1 MNRNPTFGRLA
12 VVCAVAL
19 VLASPVGAQEDDGG
33 PIKQGDDAR
42 YLSVQYVKYK
52 TGRREEAMQI
62 ITEYFGPAA
71 VKAGLQ
77 GPMMAMHF
85 QTGEWDAAFVWPLKG
100 GMADLEWYRSPD
112 SVKWFE
118 ALAELNGGSGE
129 AEKIIKRYQDT
140 VREMQTEVGHH
151 HVVDDD

>member
-77 GPMMAMHF
+77 GPMMAIHF

-118 ALAELNGGSGE
+118 ALAELNEGSGE

>member
-1 MNRNPTFGRLA
+1 MNWNPTLGRFA
-12 VVCAVAL
+12 VFCAVAL
-19 VLASPVGAQEDDGG
+19 VLASPASAQEDDSG
-33 PIKQGDDAR
+33 PMKQGDDAR

-62 ITEYFGPAA
+62 ITEYFAPAA
-71 VKAGLQ
+71 MKAGLQ
-77 GPMMAMHF
+77 GPMMAIHF
-85 QTGEWDAAFVWPLKG
+85 QTGEWDAAFVWPLDG

-112 SVKWFE
+112 SVKWFGS
-118 ALAELNGGSGE
+118 LAALNGGAEE

-151 HVVDDD
+151 HVVDDE

>member
-1 MNRNPTFGRLA
+1 MNRNPTLGGFA
-12 VVCAVAL
+12 VVCAIAL
-19 VLASPVGAQEDDGG
+19 AFALPAGAQEDDGG

-52 TGRREEAMQI
+52 TGMREEAMQI

-71 VKAGLQ
+71 MKAELA
-77 GPMMAMHF
+77 GPMLAIHF

-112 SVKWFE
+112 SIKWFE
-118 ALAELNGGSGE
+118 ALAELNGGTEE
-129 AEKIIKRYQDT
+129 AEKLVKRYQDT

-151 HVVDDD
+151 HVGDSD

>member
-1 MNRNPTFGRLA
+1 MNRNPTLGSVA
-12 VVCAVAL
+12 VLCAL
-19 VLASPVGAQEDDGG
+19 VLAFALPASAQEDDGG
-33 PIKQGDDAR
+33 PMKQGDDAR

-62 ITEYFGPAA
+62 IAEYFAPAA
-71 VKAGLQ
+71 AEAGVQ
-77 GPMMAMHF
+77 VPMMAIHF

-112 SVKWFE
+112 SIKWFE
-118 ALAELNGGSGE
+118 SLAELNGGAEE
-129 AEKIIKRYQDT
+129 AEKIIARYQDT